1 MFRDSSRTVT
11 CWAMGL
17 TQHRNSVATIKE
29 IANVAFLQGNIGK
42 PGAGLCPVRG
52 HSNVQG
58 DRTMGIWERP
68 KPAFLDAL
76 RDEFDFEPPREH
88 GFDTVEAVKALA
100 DGRARVFFA
109 MGGNFVSA
117 VSDTDVTE
125 QAMRNAELTV
135 HVSTKLNRSHVVH
148 GRTALILPALGRSEK
163 DLTGGREQRV
173 TVEDSMSAVHASK
186 GPLDPASDAAALRGR
201 HRLLARAGDA
211 RRRARHPV
219 GRLPLRLP
227 RRSGSGSP
235 GWCPAARRTT
245 RRSSS
250 PAASRCRTRRAT
262 AASSRPRPGR
272 RSSRPA
278 RSRCSR
284 CRRGTCCCR
293 RCARTTS
300 STPRSTASTTATAAS
315 RTAAGWSSCTPT
327 TSPHLGWKDGDH
339 VDLVSVWHDGSER
352 CATEFRIVAYDQPRG
367 CAAAY
372 YPETNPLVPLDSKA
386 EGSNT
391 PTSKSVIIRLEKPAG
406 RRTGV
411 ITAAARATRS
421 ATSGATDP
429 IHQSA
434 EPTRSNRR
442 REQPR
447 GQTRRARLRSHRGT
461 AAGSR

>member
-1 MFRDSSRTVT
+1 
-11 CWAMGL
+11 MGL

-29 IANVAFLQGNIGK
+29 VANVAFLQGNIGK

-68 KPAFLDAL
+68 KPEFLDAL
-76 RDEFDFEPPREH
+76 RDEFHFEPPREP
-88 GFDTVEAVKALA
+88 GFDTVESVKALR

-186 GPLDPASDAAALRGR
+186 GPLDPASDQLRSEVDIVCSLALATLGGR
-201 HRLLARAGDA
+201 HGIPWGVFRGDYHTIRQRIAR
-211 RRRARHPV
+211 V
-219 GRLPLRLP
+219 V
-227 RRSGSGSP
+227 P
-235 GWCPAARRTT
+235 GCAAYDEKVD
-245 RRSSS
+245 
-250 PAASRCRTRRAT
+250 
-262 AASSRPRPGR
+262 RPGGFTLPD
-272 RSSRPA
+272 PA
-278 RSRCSR
+278 RDSREFPTESGKAMFTVSPIDVLDVPEGHLLLQTLR
-284 CRRGTCCCR
+284 SHDQFNTTIYGLDDRYRGVKNGRRVVFVHPDDI
-293 RCARTTS
+293 A
-300 STPRSTASTTATAAS
+300 
-315 RTAAGWSSCTPT
+315 
-327 TSPHLGWKDGDH
+327 HLGWKDGDH

-391 PTSKSVIIRLEKPAG
+391 PTSKSVIVRLERPAG

-411 ITAAARATRS
+411 VKVGEGHETGHKRQTHPS
-421 ATSGATDP
+421 P
-429 IHQSA
+429 QS
-434 EPTRSNRR
+434 
-442 REQPR
+442 
-447 GQTRRARLRSHRGT
+447 
-461 AAGSR
+461 